1 MLPEIIAADEQIKIN
16 IGCRAARTR
25 ALLSVSDAFAGIR
38 DSERI
43 GQNEPLLMRALFA
56 GTSASVFFEPPA
68 AADGSDGGGKNLSG
82 CMAGGFSMTLWL
94 RLPAFR
100 SQRQQ
105 QAGGFPACHGCLFGE
120 LTADAVS
127 YHVSA
132 GTGRHSA

>member
-68 AADGSDGGGKNLSG
+68 AADGSDGGGKKLVRLHGRRIQYDALAAAAGVPQSASAAGRGLSG
-82 CMAGGFSMTLWL
+82 LSRMFI
-94 RLPAFR
+94 RR
-100 SQRQQ
+100 VDR
-105 QAGGFPACHGCLFGE
+105 GCC
-120 LTADAVS
+120 
-127 YHVSA
+127 
-132 GTGRHSA
+132 